1 MRENRLLKGWKSLV
15 VICLALVMT
24 LGYAI
29 PTGVSFAAD
38 QKPFGSEGVVNYE
51 HEGLQG
57 DQKRVSEY
65 TGTLYAAQ
73 KADPSIYEP
82 EKYQYVY
89 CINQNRNASGKAKW
103 NMDFRWR
110 WNTTANRWLLD
121 NSARNLTNPEDSRGS
136 GAYDDLV
143 KIMYVGFPYN
153 GTGKEYN
160 YDDTQ
165 RAVFKTFQ
173 GSYSGFIGDEATANE
188 IIQKASEIDISTIS
202 ATMYMYLADSDAKQ
216 VAQDTIGLKVWSTT
230 PPTPQPSGL
239 SAKVGFKG
247 VKKVSGVDFS
257 NDESVNQFAFR
268 LYWGNGKDD
277 GKYHTRI
284 IPKDTS
290 EENPGE
296 IIFDEM
302 TFVEKDEEIDEDHGV
317 FGPGKHTFYLRELNP
332 SENLV
337 DKYSKIDGMIYDD
350 TVYEIELEAK
360 VEDGKINV
368 YYGDKNVAGKVL
380 GEDGEFSW
388 NNKLGKLNT
397 TVSCNGST
405 ASSDAPATVLVPEGG
420 ATKDVVDKID
430 YENLVGGATYKVQGT
445 LMDVT
450 DASNPKEVKK
460 SDPKDC
466 VADKSGK
473 GTWDITFED
482 VKLEPGKT
490 YVVYESAQITK
501 GADGSTIT
509 DGDTI
514 KHEDPEDKSQTLVA
528 KLTNIK
534 LSTKVEN
541 QYISPAANQSFTDTV
556 TFEGLEEGKTYTIKG
571 VVKNQK
577 DESDVAAECEPAEVT
592 SSINQHGMQFRGI
605 DASKFNDGDKLVVF
619 EYLYEGTIEETKD
632 FTPGDE
638 NDVARH
644 EDLTDVAQTVTIV
657 DGQIKLEKT
666 TAATS
671 VKPGD
676 VVPYT
681 ITVTN
686 ERKVPATVQIV
697 DNPETGLKYVE
708 ASDGGVYDSDV
719 NTVVWDGL
727 EVPANGSVSVDVF
740 FSITED
746 ASGKVTNRAHVF
758 EPGNPENVLGA
769 YEDASDVKV
778 LGAYD
783 DNTDNGSNKKSK
795 GANTGDDAPLGIAM
809 IVLLAAAGGFEII
822 RRRRTN

>member
-1 MRENRLLKGWKSLV
+1 METQHSLRRIHENGLGNFTQQAIWFTMQYGKGYKDSTYN
-15 VICLALVMT
+15 IDINSGGYKIASGNEDAFEALIK
-24 LGYAI
+24 YAI
-29 PTGVSFAAD
+29 KGETTSGYD
-38 QKPFGSEGVVNYE
+38 LKPGEGQV
-51 HEGLQG
+51 
-57 DQKRVSEY
+57 
-65 TGTLYAAQ
+65 
-73 KADPSIYEP
+73 
-82 EKYQYVY
+82 YVY
-89 CINQNRNASGKAKW
+89 
-103 NMDFRWR
+103 
-110 WNTTANRWLLD
+110 WNTTPLASNPDVVAGAGEHGFAAQPLLGIYAED
-121 NSARNLTNPEDSRGS
+121 DGSA
-136 GAYDDLV
+136 
-143 KIMYVGFPYN
+143 K
-153 GTGKEYN
+153 
-160 YDDTQ
+160 
-165 RAVFKTFQ
+165 
-173 GSYSGFIGDEATANE
+173 ATATTAEFTN
-188 IIQKASEIDISTIS
+188 IQ
-202 ATMYMYLADSDAKQ
+202 
-216 VAQDTIGLKVWSTT
+216 
-230 PPTPQPSGL
+230 
-239 SAKVGFKG
+239 
-247 VKKVSGVDFS
+247 
-257 NDESVNQFAFR
+257 NDEV
-268 LYWGNGKDD
+268 
-277 GKYHTRI
+277 
-284 IPKDTS
+284 
-290 EENPGE
+290 PG
-296 IIFDEM
+296 IL
-302 TFVEKDEEIDEDHGV
+302 K
-317 FGPGKHTFYLRELNP
+317 
-332 SENLV
+332 
-337 DKYSKIDGMIYDD
+337 
-350 TVYEIELEAK
+350 
-360 VEDGKINV
+360 
-368 YYGDKNVAGKVL
+368 
-380 GEDGEFSW
+380 
-388 NNKLGKLNT
+388 T
-397 TVSCNGST
+397 TVSCGGST
-405 ASSDAPATVLVPEGG
+405 ASSSAPAEVVVPEGG
-420 ATKDVVDKID
+420 TTKDVVDKID

-450 DASNPKEVKK
+450 DASNPTEVTKSNEKE
-460 SDPKDC
+460 C
-466 VADKSGK
+466 VANTNGSGS
-473 GTWDITFED
+473 WEITFKS

-490 YVVYESAQITK
+490 YVVYEFAQMVK
-501 GADGSTIT
+501 DADGNPVADGTVITHENPDDKAQTIVV
-509 DGDTI
+509 
-514 KHEDPEDKSQTLVA
+514 KA
-528 KLTNIK
+528 TNIK

-577 DESDVAAECEPAEVT
+577 DESDVAAECEPAEVD

-632 FTPGDE
+632 FTPGDGK
-638 NDVARH
+638 DVAKH

-708 ASDGGVYDSDV
+708 ASDGGAYDSDV

-758 EPGNPENVLGA
+758 EPGNPDNVLGA

-783 DNTDNGSNKKSK
+783 DSTDNGSNKKSK